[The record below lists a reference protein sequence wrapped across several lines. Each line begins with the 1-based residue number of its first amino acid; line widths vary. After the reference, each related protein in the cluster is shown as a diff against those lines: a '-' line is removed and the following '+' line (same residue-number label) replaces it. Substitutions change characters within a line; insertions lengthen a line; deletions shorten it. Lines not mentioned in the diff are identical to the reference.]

1 MIGSFGRPHPG
12 RPGWRI
18 AAVASIFIALLL
30 PAGVTTGALAAAAAT
45 QAAGKPAGSMPS
57 QARPNIIVITI
68 DSLRSDRLFQP
79 EGAKHDLPKLEVLA
93 KQGIRFDHAYAAS
106 PSTAPS
112 NASVLTGLDPAHHG
126 VRHDLEGAGGR
137 LADGVVPL
145 AERLRQAGYET
156 VAVIGSHFLDSD
168 TRLDRGFDVYDDDF
182 PGIRKLIAGLSKER
196 RASEVTEAVRARL
209 DKRTAAKPLFLF
221 ANFHDPHADY
231 DPPEPFKSEHKEDP
245 YDGEV
250 ASLDPQLAALVDVL
264 RDKQLLDRSILVV
277 AGSHGEGL
285 GDHQETGHGIYLYET
300 TVRVPLVI
308 LSTGLPNAAAG
319 GTVVATPVSL
329 TDLAPTLLDLAGVG
343 AGPGKT
349 AATSGKAGPATAF
362 DGVSFANLLTTPAGK
377 GGKAKPPRDGK
388 PIWIESVQPWM
399 AYGWGPLWAVI
410 DGDHKVV
417 RGAWTESFDLAA
429 DPAEEHPIKDQA
441 GGSAGG
447 TAQPKWTKTLV
458 AQGQGRLGELEP
470 PAAKK
475 KEIDAAAAALGT
487 PWADAPFCVAKD
499 TWPDPRLPEK
509 VALNGT
515 MFTATIDQAYGIV
528 GRSTRNASAVM
539 ETDPDNFSGL
549 DMVSFLGIR
558 NRWGDA
564 LLDNLELQ
572 QCRYPYRMNGYHWL
586 AHYWEAKGEDAKAL
600 KAMGVMQ
607 LVDPQSE
614 DPDFDRATVLARQ
627 GKIDEAIAH
636 LEKAIT
642 LGANEFPEM
651 RKDSRLAPLRSDPR
665 FRTLVGLDPLPPA
678 PAPSAQPAPA
688 PAAPPASGSK

>member
-1 MIGSFGRPHPG
+1 M
-12 RPGWRI
+12 
-18 AAVASIFIALLL
+18 
-30 PAGVTTGALAAAAAT
+30 
-45 QAAGKPAGSMPS
+45 
-57 QARPNIIVITI
+57 
-68 DSLRSDRLFQP
+68 
-79 EGAKHDLPKLEVLA
+79 PKLEALA
-93 KQGIRFDHAYAAS
+93 KSGVRFERAYAAS

-112 NASVLTGLDPAHHG
+112 NASLLTGLDPVHHG
-126 VRHDLEGAGGR
+126 VRHDLEGAGAR

-156 VAVIGSHFLDSD
+156 LAVTGSHFLDSD
-168 TRLDRGFDVYDDDF
+168 TRLDRGFDVYDDDI

-196 RASEVTEAVRARL
+196 RASEVTEAARALL

-231 DPPEPFKSEHKEDP
+231 EPPEPFKTEHKDDP
-245 YDGEV
+245 YDGEL
-250 ASLDPQLAALVDVL
+250 ASLDPQLEALVALL
-264 RDKQLLDRSILVV
+264 REKQLLGRSILVV
-277 AGSHGEGL
+277 AGSHGEAL

-300 TVRVPLVI
+300 TVHVPLVI
-308 LSTGLPNAAAG
+308 VSSGLAGAAAG
-319 GTVVATPVSL
+319 GTVVSTPVSL
-329 TDLAPTLLDLAGVG
+329 TDVAPTLLDLAGLGG
-343 AGPGKT
+343 AAKG
-349 AATSGKAGPATAF
+349 SGAF
-362 DGVSFANLLTTPAGK
+362 DGVSFASLLSAPAGK
-377 GGKAKPPRDGK
+377 AGKAKPPRDGR

-399 AYGWGPLWAVI
+399 AYGWSPLWAVI

-417 RGAWTESFDLAA
+417 RGTWTESFDLAT

-441 GGSAGG
+441 GPSGG
-447 TAQPKWTKTLV
+447 APVQPKWSKTLV

-509 VALNGT
+509 VAVNGT

-586 AHYWEAKGEDAKAL
+586 AHYWEAKGDDAKAL
-600 KAMGVMQ
+600 KAMDVMQ

-636 LEKAIT
+636 LEKAIS
-642 LGANEFPEM
+642 LGANDFAEM
-651 RKDSRLAPLRSDPR
+651 RKDSRLLPLKNDPR

-678 PAPSAQPAPA
+678 TGAPPAPA

>member
-12 RPGWRI
+12 RPGWRT
-18 AAVASIFIALLL
+18 AVAPICIALLSIV
-30 PAGVTTGALAAAAAT
+30 GVRAAAAAGAP
-45 QAAGKPAGSMPS
+45 AAP
-57 QARPNIIVITI
+57 ARPNIILITI

-79 EGAKHDLPKLEVLA
+79 EGGQHDLPKLEALA

-112 NASVLTGLDPAHHG
+112 NASVLTGLDPSHHG

-156 VAVIGSHFLDSD
+156 LAVIGSHFLDSD
-168 TRLDRGFDVYDDDF
+168 TRLDRGFDVYDDEF
-182 PGIRKLIAGLSKER
+182 PGIRKLVAGLSKER

-231 DPPEPFKSEHKEDP
+231 EAPEPFKSEHKDDP
-245 YDGEV
+245 YDGEL
-250 ASLDPQLAALVDVL
+250 ASLDPQLGALVDLL
-264 RDKQLLDRSILVV
+264 RDKQLLDRSVLVV
-277 AGSHGEGL
+277 AGSHGEAL
-285 GDHQETGHGIYLYET
+285 GQHQETGHGIYLYET

-308 LSTGLPNAAAG
+308 VPFGLPNAMAG
-319 GTVVATPVSL
+319 GAVVATPVSL
-329 TDLAPTLLDLAGVG
+329 TDLAPTLLDLAG
-343 AGPGKT
+343 
-349 AATSGKAGPATAF
+349 AAKAGSATTAL
-362 DGVSFANLLTTPAGK
+362 DGVSFAGLLTAPAGK
-377 GGKAKPPRDGK
+377 GRPKPPREGR

-399 AYGWGPLWAVI
+399 AYGWSPLWAVI

-417 RGAWTESFDLAA
+417 RGTWTESFDLAA
-429 DPAEEHPIKDQA
+429 DPAEEHPIKDPGA
-441 GGSAGG
+441 
-447 TAQPKWTKTLV
+447 KWTRALQ

-470 PAAKK
+470 PPARK

-509 VALNGT
+509 VAVNGT
-515 MFTATIDQAYGIV
+515 MFTATIDQSYGIV

-539 ETDPDNFSGL
+539 ETDPDNFSAL

-586 AHYWEAKGEDAKAL
+586 AHYWEAKGETARAL
-600 KAMGVMQ
+600 KAMDVMQ

-614 DPDFDRATVLARQ
+614 DPDFDRATIFARQ
-627 GKIDEAIAH
+627 GKVDEAIAS

-642 LGANEFPEM
+642 LGANDFTEM
-651 RKDSRLAPLRSDPR
+651 RRDSRLAPLKNDPR
-665 FRTLVGLDPLPPA
+665 FRTLIGLDPLPPA
-678 PAPSAQPAPA
+678 STSQPDPAAKP
-688 PAAPPASGSK
+688 APPASGSK